1 MMTNHNTKPAG
12 SVPTTW
18 QIRTYDVW
26 GNARDGWEVNN
37 TWGAGEIELRIPQ
50 TRYNVGV
57 EWHVCRNPECPGNNP
72 CGHVPPCEFGA
83 HRRESHGV
91 IPVMH
96 VPSNSQNGAPEMPHC
111 PECDALVMLESQE
124 FLGAFPSNR
133 QIKRA
138 FGAECRIATDGD
150 DLHITVERERDSYPI
165 GELTCVSHESLSPVR
180 RAK

>member
-1 MMTNHNTKPAG
+1 MMTNQNTKPAG

-18 QIRTYDVW
+18 QMRTYDVW
-26 GNARDGWEVNN
+26 GNARDGYQVND
-37 TWGAGEIELRIPQ
+37 TFDAGEIELRIPQ

-57 EWHVCRNPECPGNNP
+57 EWHVCRNPECAGNNP
-72 CGHVPPCEFGA
+72 CGHVPPCEFGT

-91 IPVMH
+91 IPVTTH
-96 VPSNSQNGAPEMPHC
+96 NSETGDTRSRC
-111 PECDALVMLESQE
+111 PECWHDVKMESQE
-124 FLGAFPSNR
+124 FTAATPSDR

-138 FGAECRIATDGD
+138 YGVTCRITTDGD
-150 DLHITVERERDSYPI
+150 DLTIYVERERDGYPI